1 MLPPEILDHAEDG
14 TPLALELVR
23 LDGLV
28 DRFGYQA
35 IVREVIEAA
44 HPPLLVAMLYYTQWR
59 GDESVCQSLIDDG
72 NALCARGFP
81 EDEYAAWTAK
91 ARRFLLR
98 RAALL
103 N

>member
-1 MLPPEILDHAEDG
+1 MLPPEVLEHADDG
-14 TPLALELVR
+14 KALALELVR

-28 DRFGYQA
+28 DRFGYQF
-35 IVREVIEAA
+35 IVRGVIEAA
-44 HPPLLVAMLYYTQWR
+44 DPPLLVAMLYYTQWR
-59 GDESVCQSLIDDG
+59 GDGGVCESLIDDG

-81 EDEYAAWTAK
+81 KAEYAEWTAK
-91 ARRFLLR
+91 ARRFLLH

>member
-1 MLPPEILDHAEDG
+1 M
-14 TPLALELVR
+14 R

-28 DRFGYQA
+28 DRYGYEF
-35 IVREVIEAA
+35 IVRGVIEAA
-44 HPPLLVAMLYYTQWR
+44 HPPLLVAMLCYTGWR

-81 EDEYAAWTAK
+81 VDEYAAWSAK
-91 ARRFLLR
+91 ARSFLLR
-98 RAALL
+98 HAGLL

>member
-1 MLPPEILDHAEDG
+1 MLPPEILEHADDG
-14 TPLALELVR
+14 KALALELVR

-28 DRFGYQA
+28 DRFGYQV
-35 IVREVIEAA
+35 IVRGVIEAA
-44 HPPLLVAMLYYTQWR
+44 HPPLLVAMLYYTQWC
-59 GDESVCQSLIDDG
+59 GDESLCQSLIKDG

-81 EDEYAAWTAK
+81 KAEYAAWTAK
-91 ARRFLLR
+91 ARRFLLH